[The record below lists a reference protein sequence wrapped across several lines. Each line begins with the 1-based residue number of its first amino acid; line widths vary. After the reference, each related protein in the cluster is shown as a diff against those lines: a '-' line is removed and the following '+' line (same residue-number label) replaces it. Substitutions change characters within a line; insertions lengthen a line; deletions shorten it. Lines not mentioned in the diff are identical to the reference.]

1 MSVASEAAAKLAE
14 ENAKRKTFTVSR
26 TTIIAAAGSANSP
39 NLPFGEW
46 EFVKESDG
54 DTVPQLFTKE
64 KGAKKDD
71 KGKYKEITCYKVRPV
86 GNPDGVQRRVYPMA
100 VAVDSAR
107 NVLFNEAGAMFTS
120 ATFGIYQTP
129 NGSEVSSDPT
139 EVSEGIME
147 AQRAYAASKALAEAA
162 AMPAAAKVQL

>member
-1 MSVASEAAAKLAE
+1 MTNAEKAAAKLV
-14 ENAKRKTFTVSR
+14 ENLARKTFTVSR
-26 TTIIAAAGSANSP
+26 TSIIAAAGSANSP

-46 EFVKESDG
+46 EFVKENDG

-64 KGAKKDD
+64 KGAKKDAN
-71 KGKYKEITCYKVRPV
+71 GKYKEITCYKVRPV

-100 VAVDSAR
+100 VAADSAR
-107 NVLFNEAGAMFTS
+107 NVLFNESGAMFTS

-129 NGSEVSSDPT
+129 NGSEVSADPT

-147 AQRAYAASKALAEAA
+147 AQKAYAASKALADAA
-162 AMPAAAKVQL
+162 TMPAAVKAAF